1 MVGLGRRERERAE
14 GAAFPV
20 SLMSFRVRL
29 SKDKSK
35 MWKAFLDSLVNW
47 SFYFLRREYG
57 KRGNGLSISL
67 VPEKAKEAT
76 NFSCEAAFRWGGV
89 SVIS

>member
-20 SLMSFRVRL
+20 SLMSFRVPL
-29 SKDKSK
+29 AKDKSK

-57 KRGNGLSISL
+57 KRGKSISL
-67 VPEKAKEAT
+67 VPEKSKEAT
-76 NFSCEAAFRWGGV
+76 NFSCEAAFRYGGV